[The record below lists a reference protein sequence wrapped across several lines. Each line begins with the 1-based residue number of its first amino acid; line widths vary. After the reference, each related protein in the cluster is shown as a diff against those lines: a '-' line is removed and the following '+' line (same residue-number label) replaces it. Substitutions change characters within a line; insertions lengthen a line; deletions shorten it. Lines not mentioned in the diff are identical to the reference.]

1 MLLEPA
7 IIPPAALG
15 SFIEAAEPVLAAH
28 RAGDAAKAL
37 DLWMNA
43 VSAASWRSALSN
55 AVPGAEQQAGRD
67 AAAFFDVEF
76 PAFREFVFDAER
88 ASRISQPVLYLLGGE
103 SGPLFEAAQRHF
115 ESLVPHAE
123 FARVPGV
130 DHLMQMGDPKRVAAP
145 IADFLARHPL

>member
-1 MLLEPA
+1 
-7 IIPPAALG
+7 
-15 SFIEAAEPVLAAH
+15 
-28 RAGDAAKAL
+28 
-37 DLWMNA
+37 MNA
-43 VSAASWRSALSN
+43 VSAAGWRSALSN
-55 AVPGAEQQAGRD
+55 ALPGAEQQAERD

-88 ASRISQPVLYLLGGE
+88 ASRLSQPVLYLLGGE

-115 ESLVPHAE
+115 EALVPNAE